1 MFRSG
6 NTTLIVFNEE
16 MNDITKIVK
25 SLQVSGLLI
34 KDVSQRIKNEAKK
47 RKGGFLSMLLGILGA
62 NLLQNLLTS
71 KGTISTGE
79 GTFRTGEGTIRADQ
93 NF

>member
-16 MNDITKIVK
+16 MSDITKIVK

-71 KGTISTGE
+71 KGTIRTGE

>member
-34 KDVSQRIKNEAKK
+34 KDVSQRIKYEAKK

-71 KGTISTGE
+71 KGTIRTGE

>member
-71 KGTISTGE
+71 KGTIRTGE
-79 GTFRTGEGTIRADQ
+79 GTFRTGEGKIRADQ

>member
-71 KGTISTGE
+71 KGTIRTGE

>member
-1 MFRSG
+1 MFLSG

-71 KGTISTGE
+71 KGTIRTGE

>member
-34 KDVSQRIKNEAKK
+34 KDVSQRIKNDAKK

-71 KGTISTGE
+71 KGTIRTGE

>member
-47 RKGGFLSMLLGILGA
+47 QKGGFLSMLLGILGA

-71 KGTISTGE
+71 KGTIRTGE

>member
-62 NLLQNLLTS
+62 NLLQNLLAS
-71 KGTISTGE
+71 KGTIRTCEGAFRAGE
-79 GTFRTGEGTIRADQ
+79 GRIRADQ
-93 NF
+93 NS